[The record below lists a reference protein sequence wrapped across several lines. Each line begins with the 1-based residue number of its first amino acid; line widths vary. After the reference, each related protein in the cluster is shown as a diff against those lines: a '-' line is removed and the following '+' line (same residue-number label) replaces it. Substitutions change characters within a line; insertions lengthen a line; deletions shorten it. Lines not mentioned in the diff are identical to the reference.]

1 MTRRILGDTFAFRA
15 AWSNAPTI
23 AVVAAKFGV
32 SVALVVAEARRFGY
46 ADRPDQRR
54 CLRID
59 DTAEFRA
66 LWDDADMSFA
76 DIAEKM
82 GMSVRAIKTSGKRHG
97 YGPRSTPRKGA
108 VSSHSPAKPD
118 LQANE
123 HFPAQEIAQEN
134 EQAEVDCGKELR
146 RIDPAIFW
154 TASRLADL
162 RATQGQYRAIA
173 QLALD
178 WKIKINSVTWQWH
191 QIRGQS

>member
-66 LWDDADMSFA
+66 LWDDADLSYA
-76 DIAEKM
+76 GIAEQM

-97 YGPRSTPRKGA
+97 YGPRSTPPKGA

-118 LQANE
+118 LQANV
-123 HFPAQEIAQEN
+123 
-134 EQAEVDCGKELR
+134 QAEVDCGKELR

-173 QLALD
+173 QLAVI